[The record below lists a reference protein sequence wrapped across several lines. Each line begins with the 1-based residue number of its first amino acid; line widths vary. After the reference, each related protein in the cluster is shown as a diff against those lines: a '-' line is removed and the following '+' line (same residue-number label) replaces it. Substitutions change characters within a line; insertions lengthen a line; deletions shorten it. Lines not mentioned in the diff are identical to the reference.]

1 MCVSNHYSFR
11 FFESS
16 ITFYY
21 KVINIFWIINL
32 LARNSVLYSCYI
44 FPNWN
49 FFIIFFVIIT
59 IIFWFRCRCSF
70 VWMIWWSNKIFNPST
85 WSIMI
90 RVFNFIRWTSC
101 CVICIPVLIYA
112 IPIVFCAWSHYNV
125 YMSCPTTSPNTPVA
139 WLWYKIFCISNYLE
153 ISTSIIG
160 FLSHS
165 ISISPCSKP
174 PIFIE

>member
-59 IIFWFRCRCSF
+59 IIFWFRCRRRF
-70 VWMIWWSNKIFNPST
+70 LRMIWWSNKIFNSST

-90 RVFNFIRWTSC
+90 RVFDFIRRTSC
-101 CVICIPVLIYA
+101 CIICIPVLIHT
-112 IPIVFCAWSHYNV
+112 IPIVFCAWPYYNV
-125 YMSCPTTSPNTPVA
+125 HMTCPTTSPNTPVA
-139 WLWYKIFCISNYLE
+139 WLWYKVFCISNYLE
-153 ISTSIIG
+153 ISTSIIR

-165 ISISPCSKP
+165 ISISPCSKS